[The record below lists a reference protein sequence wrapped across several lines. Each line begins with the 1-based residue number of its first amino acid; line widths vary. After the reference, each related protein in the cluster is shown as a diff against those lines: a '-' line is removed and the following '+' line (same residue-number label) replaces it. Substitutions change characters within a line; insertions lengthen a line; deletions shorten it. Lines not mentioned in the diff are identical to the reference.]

1 MNPFRVRASRYDSR
15 DRVYK
20 SQNLEV
26 PDVVDLREYD
36 TAIED
41 QGELGSCVG
50 ASVVSAY
57 ELMTNISRPDQF
69 QDLSKLYAYYHARL
83 LEGSENYDEGV
94 YYIRNAI
101 KGIHKFG
108 ICQENLWAYDAAKVS
123 TQPELECY
131 VDAWPRKIESYNSVY
146 SLGDMME
153 ALYLKRPIV
162 TGLTVFD
169 NFSDLISTNSVVTA
183 PKGSSN
189 YFGGHAVTLVGYSRP
204 SKWFIA
210 KNSYGESWGDRGYC
224 YIPFDYIIQYGFDK
238 WVFDLKAIPTP
249 SL

>member
-1 MNPFRVRASRYDSR
+1 MNPFRVRASKYDSR

-20 SQNLEV
+20 SQHLDV

-36 TAIED
+36 TPIED
-41 QGELGSCVG
+41 QGDLGSCVG
-50 ASVVSAY
+50 SSVVSAY
-57 ELMTNISRPDQF
+57 ELMTKISRPEQF
-69 QDLSKLYAYYHARL
+69 QDLSKLYTYYHARL

-108 ICQENLWAYDAAKVS
+108 VCQEKLWMYDTNKVL

-131 VDAWPRKIESYNSVY
+131 VDAWPRKIDSYNSIY
-146 SLGDMME
+146 SIGDMLE
-153 ALYLKRPIV
+153 VLHLKIPIV
-162 TGLTVFD
+162 LGLTVFD
-169 NFSDLISTNSVVTA
+169 NFSYLKQTNSVVIA
-183 PKGSSN
+183 PKGASN

-210 KNSYGESWGDRGYC
+210 KNSYGEAWGDKGYF

-238 WVFDLKAIPTP
+238 WVFNLNE